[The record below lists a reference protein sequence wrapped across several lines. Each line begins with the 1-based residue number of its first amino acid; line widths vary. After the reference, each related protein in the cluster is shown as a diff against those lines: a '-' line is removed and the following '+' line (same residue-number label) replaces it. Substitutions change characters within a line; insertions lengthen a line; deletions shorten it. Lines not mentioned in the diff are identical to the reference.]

1 MTQFLFLLRSINICT
16 LQQGTLEVFGFSYAQ
31 YVLFLLPEAVNDFV
45 VSPRNN
51 RVTWDFLLRL
61 VREMGRILWVSH
73 AVRNDLAAEVFAG
86 GGIDV

>member
-1 MTQFLFLLRSINICT
+1 MRNMCF
-16 LQQGTLEVFGFSYAQ
+16 
-31 YVLFLLPEAVNDFV
+31 FLLPEAVNDFV

-61 VREMGRILWVSH
+61 VRVGRREMGRILWVSH